1 MKGGEKMV
9 NKSYKFRIYPN
20 KAQEEIINKS
30 IGCCRFVY
38 NNFLDIRIKEYE
50 YYGNSSN
57 YVKDA
62 SELKELKMEYSWL
75 KECPSDA
82 LQQSLK
88 DLDIAYKNFFKQG
101 NGFPKFKSKH
111 KSRLSYRC
119 VGQNVKVADNRIKL
133 PKLKMVKLK
142 QSFSLPRKIKI
153 NNATISKTRSGK
165 YFVSLSCEVEVKAK
179 PKTEKKVGID
189 LGVKEFATLS
199 DGVVFSNPKYYRKY
213 EDKLAKE
220 QRKFSKM
227 KKGSNNR
234 EKQRVKVAR
243 IHEKIKNNRLDYI
256 HKITTYL
263 VNNYDTIVIEDLN
276 TSGMLKNHKLAK
288 SISDASFYEF
298 RRQLEYK
305 CAWYG
310 KELVVINRWFPS
322 SKTCSNCGCIKDDLT
337 LSDRIYE
344 CEHCG
349 LSIDRDLN
357 ASINI
362 LTVGTMGLA

>member
-1 MKGGEKMV
+1 VGKIIV
-9 NKSYKFRIYPN
+9 NKSFKFRIYPN
-20 KAQEEIINKS
+20 KTQEGIINKS

-38 NNFLDIRIKEYE
+38 NNFLDIRIKEYK

-57 YVKDA
+57 YVKDS
-62 SELKELKMEYSWL
+62 SELRDLKKEYQWL

-111 KSRLSYRC
+111 KSRWSYKC
-119 VGQNVKVADNRIKL
+119 VGQTVRIDGNRVKL

-142 QSFSLPRKIKI
+142 QSFLLPKEIKI

-165 YFVSLSCEVEVKAK
+165 YFVSLSCEVEVKTK
-179 PKTEKKVGID
+179 PKTNKNVGID
-189 LGVKEFATLS
+189 LGIKEFATLS
-199 DGVVFSNPKYYRKY
+199 DGVVFNNPKYHRKY
-213 EDKLAKE
+213 EEKLTRE
-220 QRKFSKM
+220 QRRFSKM
-227 KKGSNNR
+227 KNGSSNR

-243 IHEKIKNNRLDYI
+243 IHEKIKNSRLDYI
-256 HKITTYL
+256 HKITTHL
-263 VNNYDTIVIEDLN
+263 VDNYDVIVIEDLN
-276 TSGMLKNHKLAK
+276 VRGMVKNHKLAK

-310 KELVVINRWFPS
+310 KELITISRWFPS
-322 SKTCSNCGCIKDDLT
+322 SKTCSNCGYIKDDLK

-357 ASINI
+357 ASMNI
-362 LTVGTMGLA
+362 LTVGTAELA